1 MMQSQ
6 RGEVALSTKLAD
18 VKMAS
23 DESSV
28 IHSFDEFDS
37 TILDSENYFQSLFQ
51 QSPLGIT
58 VEDYSSIKTVVDRL
72 KAEGVIDIRQYFKEH
87 PTVLYDA
94 IDAIKILLVND
105 KFVNIIGLPSTGA
118 YVEQHDAIARWWDP
132 KKADYYVSEITALAG
147 VDMTYAGYY
156 WETRPD
162 GIPIKVKSATRVL
175 KGSEDT
181 WSRVISTHEDIT
193 EQMVLEDALRD
204 NEYLYREA
212 ASLAKLGHWIWDH
225 VQNTYVNVSTECHR
239 MHGISLIEY
248 TQHRFPDAFS
258 AQYIHPDDRPGFLR
272 AVNSAI
278 SARRSFDVEYRCIMP
293 DGDLR
298 TIHAIG
304 RPMMDKSGG
313 HARTIGTVQD
323 VTVRKQMEENL
334 RQSHVMYAIG
344 QLAAGIS
351 HNFNNLLLPI
361 LCLSDGL
368 LNRADPES
376 EDYEDLNVI
385 TIASRQARDLVSQ
398 IVEFSHKSQPTLN
411 RVDAC
416 SFVMTTLTLA
426 RIGLPSSISL
436 EDHLDENAGMILV
449 DEAMMSIALINL
461 IKNAIDA
468 IGKDTGEIQ
477 IHLSRIDP
485 EPASNGVKKD
495 LKQGPRVKLSVI
507 DSGCGMDE
515 NTLKHVLDPFFTTK
529 DAGAGTGLGLS
540 TTQGIVASHG
550 GDLLITNN
558 PGVGTTAD
566 ILLPFGR

>member
-1 MMQSQ
+1 M
-6 RGEVALSTKLAD
+6 KPAD
-18 VKMAS
+18 VNVTS
-23 DESSV
+23 DAPPEAPA
-28 IHSFDEFDS
+28 FDEFDP
-37 TILDSENYFQSLFQ
+37 TLLDSESYFQSLFQ

-58 VEDYSSIKTVVDRL
+58 VEDYSSVKTVIDQLQADGVVDLR
-72 KAEGVIDIRQYFKEH
+72 RYFEDH
-87 PTVLYDA
+87 PILLYDA

-105 KFVNIIGLPSTGA
+105 KFVNIIGLPSTDA

-132 KKADYYVSEITALAG
+132 KKADYYLNEIIALTG
-147 VDMTYAGYY
+147 PDMTFAGYY

-162 GIPIKVKSATRVL
+162 GVPIKVKSATRVL

-181 WSRVISTHEDIT
+181 WSRVIATHEDIT
-193 EQMVLEDALRD
+193 EQMVLEDALRE

-225 VQNTYVNVSTECHR
+225 AQCAYVNVSTECHR
-239 MHGISLIEY
+239 MHGVSLAEY
-248 TQHRFPDAFS
+248 TQHKFPDAFS
-258 AQYIHPDDRPGFLR
+258 AQYIHPGDRLDFLR
-272 AVNSAI
+272 TVKSAM
-278 SARRSFDVEYRCIMP
+278 SAQRSFDVEYRCIMP
-293 DGDLR
+293 DSDLR

-304 RPMMDKSGG
+304 EPMMDNSGD
-313 HARTIGTVQD
+313 HVRTICTVQD
-323 VTVRKQMEENL
+323 VTVRKKMEENL

-385 TIASRQARDLVSQ
+385 TIASRQARDLVSR
-398 IVEFSHKSQPTLN
+398 IVEFSHKSQPTLK

-416 SFVMTTLTLA
+416 SFVTSTLTLA
-426 RIGLPSSISL
+426 RVGLPSSITL
-436 EDHLDENAGMILV
+436 EHRLDDNAGMVLV

-461 IKNAIDA
+461 IKNGIDA
-468 IGKDTGEIQ
+468 IGTDAGKIQ
-477 IHLSRIDP
+477 VHLSRIDP
-485 EPASNGVKKD
+485 EPVLNGLTHD
-495 LKQGPRVKLSVI
+495 LKLGPSIKMSVI
-507 DSGCGMDE
+507 DTGCGMDE

-529 DAGAGTGLGLS
+529 DVGAGTGLGLS

-566 ILLPFGR
+566 IFLPLG